1 MLKALVISTGLILLP
16 FTDVGDRY
24 KPSVQVLVSEG
35 ITQGIADT
43 QFGIQQ
49 QVKRGDAAIM
59 LHRVLDLKSTSFEQ
73 KYSDVNTRQAPYI
86 YNLWRE
92 NVIDEEIL
100 FRPDDAVTRR
110 ELAMWTYN
118 ALAQKTERM
127 SWIDW
132 HKEAGIITGDHRGMR
147 WEDTVTRGEYAI
159 ILNRVMKIVEKN

>member
-16 FTDVGDRY
+16 FTDVSDRY
-24 KPSVQVLVSEG
+24 KPSVQTLVSEG
-35 ITQGIADT
+35 ITQGITDT

-59 LHRVLDLKSTSFEQ
+59 LHRVLGLKSTSFEQ
-73 KYSDVNTRQAPYI
+73 KYVDVNTRQAPYI

-92 NVIDEEIL
+92 NVIDEELL
-100 FRPDDAVTRR
+100 FRPDMPVTRG
-110 ELAMWTYN
+110 ELGQWMYN

-127 SWIDW
+127 TWEDW
-132 HKEAGIITGDHRGMR
+132 HKEAGIINGDHRGMR